1 MFTLFVSREPSCLK
15 KKLKKHY
22 FRKREHLQRTQVAT
36 LKNDF
41 AFFVSTALRLEE
53 KNYFVARKFFPYR
66 VDVFWGALPRE
77 KMLQIRSNGII
88 KK

>member
-15 KKLKKHY
+15 KKTKKTL
-22 FRKREHLQRTQVAT
+22 LQEKGTLAEDAT